1 MKIRTDYVSNSSS
14 SSFVIVGNKVPIGDN
29 VGAEIFD
36 GLPKDESMIV
46 VLPDVGA
53 EGSYVF
59 HLTPDLLMDLHLNN
73 IDISNGGFDAYKA
86 KYVLEDGYVYSA
98 EYINDVLNGEWEN
111 KSENYS
117 KLRKQM
123 TTKGIPMDGCRM
135 FFVNKDYGTPS
146 EHNEIIEQIG
156 TWVKYHRNESKK
168 KKKGKK

>member
-29 VGAEIFD
+29 VGVEIFD

-59 HLTPDLLMDLHLNN
+59 HLTPELLVDSHLNN

-86 KYVLEDGYVYSA
+86 KYILEDGYIYSA
-98 EYINDVLNGEWEN
+98 EYIKDVLDDNWDN
-111 KSENYS
+111 KGTSHS
-117 KLRKQM
+117 KLRKKM
-123 TTKGIPMDGCRM
+123 ETKGLPMDGCRM

-156 TWVKYHRNESKK
+156 SWVEYHRKESKE